1 MFKHLLAHPLTRGL
15 DIDDPR
21 CTELRRCLI
30 RNKSFL
36 RQVYQEWYEAIAA
49 LLPLD
54 KGRVLELGSGG
65 GFLADFI
72 PELITSEAFLC
83 QHVRVVLDGLQL
95 PFANE
100 SLRGIVMTDVLH
112 HLPQPRKF
120 FAEASRC
127 VRSGGLV
134 IMVEPWVTP
143 WSQLVYSKFHH
154 EPFQPEAVEWSFPVE
169 GPVSGANSAMPWIIF
184 DRDRSLLEK
193 EFPEWQIQTIKP
205 FMPFRY
211 LLSGGVSLR
220 SLMPGWS
227 FALWRNVENL
237 LQPWMKSLAMFALIV
252 LSKNN
257 NLDCSSPADINCDK
271 SEDDRPSC

>member
-1 MFKHLLAHPLTRGL
+1 MFKNLLAHPLTRGL

-21 CTELRRCLI
+21 CTELRRSLI

-49 LLPLD
+49 LLPLNKD
-54 KGRVLELGSGG
+54 PVLELGSGG
-65 GFLADFI
+65 GFLVEFI

-83 QHVRVVLDGLQL
+83 QHVRVVLNGLQL

-120 FAEASRC
+120 LAEASRC

-143 WSQLVYSKFHH
+143 WSQLVYSKLHH
-154 EPFQPEAVEWSFPVE
+154 EPFRPEAVEWSFPVE
-169 GPVSGANSAMPWIIF
+169 GPLSGANSAMPWIIF
-184 DRDRSLLEK
+184 DRDRSRLEK
-193 EFPEWQIQTIKP
+193 EFPEWQIQIIKP

-227 FALWRNVENL
+227 FALWRRVENL
-237 LQPWMKSLAMFALIV
+237 LQPWMNNLAMFALIV

-257 NLDCSSPADINCDK
+257 NLDRSGPLDFKSDE
-271 SEDDRPSC
+271 SEDDKPTC